1 MAAKDTQLADHPR
14 GLRSR
19 CELLAMSGQVARD
32 APAPVR
38 LLVFAMC
45 VHVACTVRMRYSSPV
60 SLVWQAWTGARPP
73 QPLTKMLAASDTFF
87 ASCA

>member
-1 MAAKDTQLADHPR
+1 MAEKDTQLADHPR

-19 CELLAMSGQVARD
+19 CELLAMSGQVARN

-38 LLVFAMC
+38 VLVFAMC
-45 VHVACTVRMRYSSPV
+45 VHVACTVRMRYSIAPFPSCGRH
-60 SLVWQAWTGARPP
+60 GARPS